1 MATILE
7 HYKSGIMSNLYTV
20 VLELDAL
27 GNPYKLLTG
36 IGTGLSALV
45 EEPFQVNSPTS
56 TQSPAT
62 SFALRTLTLV

>member
-1 MATILE
+1 MSSQQLMATILE

-45 EEPFQVNSPTS
+45 EEPFQVNSPLHPPS
-56 TQSPAT
+56 LFVP
-62 SFALRTLTLV
+62 